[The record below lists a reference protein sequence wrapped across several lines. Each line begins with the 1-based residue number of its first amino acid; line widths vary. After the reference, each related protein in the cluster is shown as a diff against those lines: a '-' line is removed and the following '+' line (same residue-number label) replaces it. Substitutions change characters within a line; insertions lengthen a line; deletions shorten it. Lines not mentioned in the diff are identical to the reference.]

1 MGGLFKGPKQPKPQ
15 PVIPPPTVDDAEAR
29 RIEQDR
35 LRKRRGRMSTIM
47 AGGSSLGGGVGIS
60 KLLGGAA

>member
-1 MGGLFKGPKQPKPQ
+1 MGGMFKGPKPPKQQ
-15 PVIPPPTVDDAEAR
+15 PVVPPPTIDEAEAR

-47 AGGSSLGGGVGIS
+47 SEGGSLGGSSVGIS
-60 KLLGGAA
+60 RLLGGA